1 MFETKILYLVI
12 CLLFQMNDFIISLF
26 YHWLAFLFF
35 YVFFVEC
42 LLSVNYFNS
51 YSKVKQLIFF
61 SSFYLVFSSLNRHT
75 FLCFIIEFAPG
86 WSFTIWTFIDNP
98 LDCYGSSHLSKYLY
112 WILGFFSNS
121 VMPSSIQQ
129 YPAWV
134 LSFFTWLLLLLEWL
148 SPSKSL

>member
-12 CLLFQMNDFIISLF
+12 CLLFQMNVFIISLF
-26 YHWLAFLFF
+26 YHWFAFLFF
-35 YVFFVEC
+35 YVFYVEC

-61 SSFYLVFSSLNRHT
+61 SSFYLVFSSLNRHM